1 VSLVVDTSVVVAAL
15 NAADEAHEAVR
26 DWLTT
31 VDEDIFTSPLAVAE
45 MDRVVGLHGGLDAQR
60 ALWDDLESGVY
71 TVRWWADGVTDTLDA
86 VRRGNGIGMTDA
98 SLVAL
103 AARLRTRRIA
113 TLDHHHFRTLQTRD
127 GQPFVL
133 LPADA
138 PHQSLTESEGPTA

>member
-15 NAADEAHEAVR
+15 NAADAHHAAVR

-60 ALWDDLESGVY
+60 ALWHDLEAGVY

-86 VRRGNGIGMTDA
+86 VRRGGIGMTDA

-138 PHQSLTESEGPTA
+138 PHQSLIESEGPPA